1 MAPVKAGR
9 YQLLEELGRGAM
21 GVVYKAFDPVIGRSV
36 AVKVL
41 RLNATGSGM
50 DPAEL
55 VSRFQ
60 TETRAAGLLT
70 HANIVSVFDAGEEDG
85 LFYITMEYVEGA
97 SLQARLDKG
106 QVFALPRMLHVME
119 QACAGLGYAHKRNII
134 HRDVKPANMLL
145 APDDTLKVTDFGTAK
160 ILQLGTTQSG
170 HVIGTPSYM
179 SPEQVMGKLVDGRSD
194 IFSLGVIL
202 YELITGEKPF
212 PGQNVTTVIYKIVN
226 TEPIPPKELDGSV
239 PSGLNFVVTKALA
252 KDPGA
257 RFATCEEMLDALRRY
272 PELGPSAEETVRIA
286 RPMARDAGIG
296 AGASVGGR
304 LAGVGVGSGAAA
316 APSMARLAEAEM
328 AEVALAAVPVADAAP
343 VAAPAAAAPVAKAV
357 RAAKSG
363 VRRRAAPRIESAAS
377 SEQAAAAAAAPA
389 AKKTWSFEMSLRT
402 RSTLWRVV
410 AGLGI
415 FLTVAAIDIGYLYW
429 PNIRHA
435 ISNATRGNGEV
446 SSAPLARPAE
456 AVPRAAGGTVAA
468 DGNVGQPGAAGEAPG
483 AGPAPSAMP
492 MGARELSRAR
502 DQIEKRF
509 REWGFGEKV
518 KVFVSGTELGVSG
531 ILNRAEHNQL
541 VDKIRAAWPTLPW
554 SDHTQ
559 IAEGAAAGGGGKGGV
574 NVITSVAG
582 AHAVLKNY
590 DGKQIAACDAPC
602 AFKDL
607 APGNYSVEATLGG
620 YRPIIKILDVKNGSY
635 FTANLSLDA
644 LFTSILVT
652 STPPGAEV
660 FINGEKQKDLTPAT
674 YYPSAGPKMVVAR
687 RDGYAES
694 SLAVKGEADNM
705 YKVVFTLTPG
715 VSASVPP
722 TPTVATRT
730 DRGPGP
736 TGTLNVRT
744 VPPGAAILVM
754 PGGTHDKTPKRIDL
768 APGEYTVTLLL
779 PGYKPLKKK
788 ISVAANKE
796 TPLNETLAPSS
807 P

>member
-119 QACAGLGYAHKRNII
+119 QACAGLGYAHRRNIV
-134 HRDVKPANMLL
+134 HRDVKPANVLL
-145 APDDTLKVTDFGTAK
+145 APDDTLKITDFGTAK

-239 PSGLNFVVTKALA
+239 PSGLNFIVTKALA

-286 RPMARDAGIG
+286 RPMGRDAGAGIG

-304 LAGVGVGSGAAA
+304 VSGVAVGSGAAA
-316 APSMARLAEAEM
+316 AAAAMAPMAAGAAEAAPAATPM
-328 AEVALAAVPVADAAP
+328 ADAAVVAGPAGAP
-343 VAAPAAAAPVAKAV
+343 VAAGAAPVAKAV
-357 RAAKSG
+357 RGPKSG
-363 VRRRAAPRIESAAS
+363 VKRRATVKPV
-377 SEQAAAAAAAPA
+377 AAPGTA
-389 AKKTWSFEMSLRT
+389 APGAAPPISRGWMKRMIAGLVIFLA
-402 RSTLWRVV
+402 V
-410 AGLGI
+410 AG
-415 FLTVAAIDIGYLYW
+415 ADIGYLYW

-435 ISNATRGNGEV
+435 VKNSMAEMAGRGETGGATVTSG
-446 SSAPLARPAE
+446 APAPA
-456 AVPRAAGGTVAA
+456 PGGTNGTAPAASGAA
-468 DGNVGQPGAAGEAPG
+468 DGNSGQPGEAPAAGSLPNVI
-483 AGPAPSAMP
+483 P

-518 KVFVSGTELGVSG
+518 KVFVSGTELGISG

-541 VDKIRAAWPTLPW
+541 VDKIRAAWPTVPW

-559 IAEGAAAGGGGKGGV
+559 IAEGAAGGGAGKGGV

-582 AHAVLKNY
+582 AHVVLKNY
-590 DGKQIAACDAPC
+590 DGKQVGACDAPC

-607 APGNYSVEATLGG
+607 PPGNYSVEATLAG
-620 YRPIIKILDVKNGSY
+620 YRPIIKILDVKSGPY
-635 FTANLSLDA
+635 FTANLPLDA

-660 FINGEKQKDLTPAT
+660 FLNGEKQTELTPAT
-674 YYPSAGPKMVVAR
+674 FYPAAGPKTVVAR
-687 RDGYAES
+687 KGGYAES
-694 SLAVKGEADNM
+694 SLPVKGEAEHM
-705 YKVVFTLTPG
+705 YHVDFPLTPG
-715 VSASVPP
+715 VNPSPAPTPPVPP
-722 TPTVATRT
+722 HP
-730 DRGPGP
+730 GNGP

-744 VPPGAAILVM
+744 VPPGAAILIV
-754 PGGTHDKTPKRIDL
+754 PGGAHEKTPKRIDL

-788 ISVAANKE
+788 ISVTANKE